1 MQHVTQTIIV
11 SALEADASVAPAI
24 RQQLLAMLNGR
35 ADRVLKPAEVA
46 TRFGVSKRSIA
57 LWSRKGIIQ
66 RIMLP
71 GRKRGCGYRE
81 SDVARL
87 IAGGAC

>member
-11 SALEADASVAPAI
+11 SALEADKSVTPAI

-35 ADRVLKPAEVA
+35 ADRVLRAAEVA
-46 TRFGVSKRSIA
+46 TRFGVSKRSIC
-57 LWSRKGIIQ
+57 LWARKGIIQ

-71 GRKRGCGYRE
+71 GRKRACGFRE
-81 SDVARL
+81 SDVVRL
-87 IAGGAC
+87 IAGGAN